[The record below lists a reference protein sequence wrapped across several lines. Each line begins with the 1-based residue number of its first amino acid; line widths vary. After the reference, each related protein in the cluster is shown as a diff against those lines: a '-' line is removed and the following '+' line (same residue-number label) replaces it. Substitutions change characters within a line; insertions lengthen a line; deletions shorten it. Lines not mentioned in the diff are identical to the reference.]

1 MRCRWLS
8 LPALLLV
15 GTLALAQQPGAQ
27 PPPPQAQQQPGFDP
41 KTNRLDA
48 ILFNWELAMG
58 SVNSLHAKVVRTAVD
73 KVFNTKEVFGG
84 EAKYLKPNKASLWLQ
99 NLDPKKQDFE
109 KLVCNGQIA
118 YKWEPSKKEIHVY
131 EMPKPKQGQIN
142 DDNFVAMLFGMKA
155 LDAKRRYELKL
166 QADPAPPAQQG
177 YYYYIGVEPRDTQ
190 DKAEFA
196 KARLVLTASTYLP
209 REIWFELP
217 NGNTTTWEF
226 PAVATNLKVDPQFLR
241 DFAEPQAPQGWQIK
255 RVQDPRV
262 IRQQGQ

>member
-1 MRCRWLS
+1 MRSRWLS

-15 GTLALAQQPGAQ
+15 GTLTLAQQPGT
-27 PPPPQAQQQPGFDP
+27 PPPPAQPPGFDP

-48 ILFNWELAMG
+48 ILFNWELAM
-58 SVNSLHAKVVRTAVD
+58 SRVDSLHAKVQRTAVD
-73 KVFNTKEVFGG
+73 NVFNTKEVFSG

-99 NLDPKKQDFE
+99 NMDPKKQDFE

-155 LDAKRRYELKL
+155 LDAKRRYDLEL
-166 QADPAPPAQQG
+166 QPNPAGQQQVL
-177 YYYYIGVEPRDTQ
+177 YYYIWVLPRDTQ
-190 DKAEFA
+190 DKAEFT

-209 REIWFELP
+209 REIWFEQV
-217 NGNTTTWEF
+217 NKNTTLWEF
-226 PAVATNLKVDPQFLR
+226 PTLSTNFKVDAQFLR
-241 DFAEPQAPQGWQIK
+241 DFAEPQAPQGWQVK
-255 RVQDPRV
+255 KVLDPRV
-262 IRQQGQ
+262 VRQQQQ